1 MGESKNVHICATR
14 KANTLKNFNLASL
27 TSTLWSKSRTNLNS
41 YINQGSSKRLT
52 FCCVFIRGVEGDW
65 WKNVRLQ
72 GKRN

>member
-1 MGESKNVHICATR
+1 MYIYVPQEKLTHLR
-14 KANTLKNFNLASL
+14 TLILPNL

-52 FCCVFIRGVEGDW
+52 FCYVFIRGEEGDW

>member
-1 MGESKNVHICATR
+1 MYTYVPQEKLTHLRTSILPSV
-14 KANTLKNFNLASL
+14 

-52 FCCVFIRGVEGDW
+52 FCCVFIRGEEGDW